1 MSACLP
7 CPPQARLADLGEKK
21 RAAAAELE
29 AAAAA
34 ATQRAQQEAAAA
46 ELQAERDAEAAERD
60 EADAEMAAR
69 CCRLRRPVHQGVAR
83 ETVESEFRRR
93 ECAAHAAGQLGAPER
108 ARVDCVRE
116 RERGRPSGGWLTR
129 DLVSPPPPS
138 RLSQARYR
146 KYVPAGGVGRAG
158 PASLS
163 SLAPDLPPK
172 EPPEVSR
179 PVLVTDAPLGAGR
192 GGGKRK
198 AEGGGGGR
206 KGGPSYA
213 KERRR

>member
-1 MSACLP
+1 M
-7 CPPQARLADLGEKK
+7 
-21 RAAAAELE
+21 
-29 AAAAA
+29 
-34 ATQRAQQEAAAA
+34 
-46 ELQAERDAEAAERD
+46 
-60 EADAEMAAR
+60 
-69 CCRLRRPVHQGVAR
+69 
-83 ETVESEFRRR
+83 
-93 ECAAHAAGQLGAPER
+93 
-108 ARVDCVRE
+108 RE
-116 RERGRPSGGWLTR
+116 RERAGQAVRRLAHEGSRLA
-129 DLVSPPPPS
+129 PPPS

-206 KGGPSYA
+206 KGGPSSA